1 MSYIEK
7 ACRSWQV
14 NTQSDS
20 QWNIVRFFFDFR
32 AQSGLANNLEGFLR
46 SLLLQTL
53 KQNPSSEKGL
63 RFFEEKFGSYK
74 VGTWAS
80 STLKEALINVLLE
93 TSVNLCILVD
103 GLDEFSGEMQEL
115 LTFFRKIPPATNTGH
130 LVKVCLASRPQPV
143 IVLAL
148 SEWPGLQMEAHN
160 TDAIEKYAFTTM
172 ENLGVAAYDR
182 RGFSAEIAKRAEGVF
197 LWARFAVQEIINGY
211 AEGENISE
219 LYQRLQALPPD
230 IEELYAHIFSRMNS
244 RGREEAQ
251 ILFQLVCFA
260 HQPFRDDDYINLRQL
275 KEAAAI
281 IQNVV
286 SDPENNSSTTSFEE
300 LEGFR
305 RRLKAKSGGLLE
317 EIYDYDSD
325 YRDDDD
331 DDDEIRSD
339 DDTDKMCLE
348 SNDHD
353 DETDLALGVRTHL
366 ESLSPREKKVRTYRI
381 KNGGMVKLIHRTAES
396 YLRREGWFLGLQS
409 LQITSPHALWLR
421 ACCRSIKSRLQ
432 SHEPTLQH
440 AKLARLKIDKS
451 TRCSLFEYASHS
463 LFIHARLLENEY
475 QESSYIFL
483 ETISSTLWRYLRKQ
497 YRFGPPRWT
506 IWDSQYLLDWDAID
520 EGSDKQPWQII
531 VEQGLPLCLRDA
543 VLSGHYNPPQNGEDI
558 SLALLNSSISQG
570 SHQGMQFSRQLCSY
584 LIKFG
589 AVVRQRH
596 IIECIYYDDAD
607 TLRFLLASWPQ
618 KKIRLIR
625 NVFNLSRILP
635 YIADGMEENYTYNG
649 ESVGVLWE
657 LGRSLNIGWINFED
671 KLVFLLERGESLS
684 EVCGPGGTILHGSI
698 IGGLSDDHPSDRY
711 YEMKTIL
718 AHGADPNVPG
728 PRGTPLQ
735 LAWRTFRSIQV
746 AENVLFYVQRELY
759 RLQGAMQLL
768 LSFGADPSW
777 VEPNG
782 MSIGRHIIEAW
793 CTMSYE
799 EMNTRWED
807 DDYPYCI
814 SNWYT
819 YEFPLYHSAQNPQR
833 SKRTLNQ
840 TEVHA
845 STDSPPPEKKQKR

>member
-7 ACRSWQV
+7 ASRSWQT
-14 NTQSDS
+14 NTPSDPR
-20 QWNIVRFFFDFR
+20 WNIVRFFFDFR

-63 RFFEEKFGSYK
+63 RCFEEKFGSYK
-74 VGTWAS
+74 VGTWPS

-93 TSVNLCILVD
+93 TSTNLCILVD

-160 TDAIEKYAFTTM
+160 TDAIQKYAFTTM
-172 ENLGVAAYDR
+172 ENLGVAAFDR
-182 RGFSAEIAKRAEGVF
+182 RRFSAEIAKRAEGVF
-197 LWARFAVQEIINGY
+197 LWARFAVTEIINGY
-211 AEGENISE
+211 AEGENIGE
-219 LYQRLQALPPD
+219 LYQRLEALPPD
-230 IEELYAHIFSRMNS
+230 MEELYAYIFSRMHS
-244 RGREEAQ
+244 RDREEAR

-260 HQPFRDDDYINLRQL
+260 QQPFRDDDYINLRQL

-281 IQNVV
+281 VQNVV
-286 SDPENNSSTTSFEE
+286 SEPENSSSFEE

-317 EIYDYDSD
+317 EIYDYSD
-325 YRDDDD
+325 YHESHE

-339 DDTDKMCLE
+339 NIIDKICLE
-348 SNDHD
+348 FSDQD
-353 DETDLALGVRTHL
+353 DEIDLPLGVKTYQ
-366 ESLSPREKKVRTYRI
+366 ESLWPREKIARTYRI
-381 KNGGMVKLIHRTAES
+381 KNGGIIKLIHRTAES
-396 YLRREGWFLGLQS
+396 YLHREKWFSGLQS
-409 LQITSPHALWLR
+409 LQIKSPHALWLR

-440 AKLARLKIDKS
+440 AKPARLKIDRS
-451 TRCSLFEYASHS
+451 TMYSLFDYASHS
-463 LFIHARLLENEY
+463 LFIHARLLEYQY

-497 YRFGPPRWT
+497 YRFEASRGP
-506 IWDSQYLLDWDAID
+506 ISDLQYSFDWIAMD
-520 EGSDKQPWQII
+520 EGSDKQPWQIV

-543 VLSGHYNPPQNGEDI
+543 VLSGHYNPPRSGEDI
-558 SLALLNSSISQG
+558 SLALFCPFTFQCMDYEKQL
-570 SHQGMQFSRQLCSY
+570 SRQLCSY
-584 LIKFG
+584 LIEFG

-618 KKIRLIR
+618 KKIRLMKY
-625 NVFNLSRILP
+625 VLYLSKVLPRI
-635 YIADGMEENYTYNG
+635 DDDVEGNHTYNG

-657 LGRSLNIGWINFED
+657 LVRSSDIGGIDFEA
-671 KLVFLLERGESLS
+671 KLVLLLERGESLN

-698 IGGLSDDHPSDRY
+698 IIERLFLTHSPDIPSI
-711 YEMKTIL
+711 ETIL

-735 LAWRTFRSIQV
+735 LAWRTFRS
-746 AENVLFYVQRELY
+746 ELNNIVSLY
-759 RLQGAMQLL
+759 WEEKLQSRQEAMRLL
-768 LSFGADPSW
+768 LNFGADPSW

-782 MSIGRHIIEAW
+782 MSIDRHIIEAW
-793 CTMSYE
+793 CAMSYAE
-799 EMNTRWED
+799 IVTRWED

-814 SNWYT
+814 SSWYT
-819 YEFPLYHSAQNPQR
+819 YEFPLYRSAQNPQ
-833 SKRTLNQ
+833 
-840 TEVHA
+840 
-845 STDSPPPEKKQKR
+845 